1 MSTLTNKDEAIL
13 EYCSEWVNANLDNWK
28 SCLEA
33 VNDGD
38 FMFDRIVDGDE
49 ICDHFKRFLI
59 WLIEFQKQ
67 SNEKSFSGNTIV
79 VSKILDDFKSKK
91 QILLNNFP
99 DITSVGNSANVD
111 YTKQQIYPIYNE
123 FFEFVRQIDAISNM
137 SDDSI
142 DKYRNSCRIISEKV
156 IELRKKI
163 DFNLICETIR
173 EVNGKLIGQEKKDI
187 VDLKKIQNQL
197 CGWMQDKLFCFNES
211 IIPYQYLSVDDFF
224 KDIDFQYNFVEPKAK
239 ALSRKYKKE
248 AKPLV
253 DIVSDLWNKF
263 KDFYQ
268 EVTNLDLQKVY
279 SVSNVDYPIRTLFL
293 LGKVTEM
300 IESIQSVFKSVP
312 SSIYKKNC
320 KMNESHFH
328 IAMHSM
334 FKALGLS
341 PFSEQA
347 TCNGRSDMLVN
358 AIEDDKKVLYIIEYK
373 ITNNEKDKSENALRQ
388 IKKNDYGLAYKDD
401 YHRIY
406 GLGLCFSTVERN
418 IIGNEFKP
426 VLLYEGGVR
435 QFKVPKKN
443 K

>member
-13 EYCSEWVNANLDNWK
+13 EYCSEWVNANLDNWE

-33 VNDGD
+33 VNNGG
-38 FMFDRIVDGDE
+38 FMFDRVVDGDE

-59 WLIEFQKQ
+59 WLIESKQ
-67 SNEKSFSGNTIV
+67 AIDSSFSGERV
-79 VSKILDDFKSKK
+79 VLSDILNDIKNKK
-91 QILLNNFP
+91 QIFLTNFP
-99 DITSVGNSANVD
+99 DITSLDNSANVD
-111 YTKQQIYPIYNE
+111 YTKQQVYPIYKE
-123 FFEFVRQIDAISNM
+123 FFEFVRQIDVISNM

-142 DKYRNSCRIISEKV
+142 ENYRYSCRKISKKV
-156 IELRKKI
+156 IDLRNKI
-163 DFNLICETIR
+163 NFNLINETLR
-173 EVNGKLIGQEKKDI
+173 SVNGKLNWQERN
-187 VDLKKIQNQL
+187 DLDGVNNINDQL
-197 CGWMQDKLFCFNES
+197 CGWMQERLFNFNKS
-211 IIPYQYLSVDDFF
+211 IIPYQYLSVDDFY
-224 KDIDFQYNFVEPKAK
+224 KDIDFQYNFVETKAK
-239 ALSRKYKKE
+239 ALTRKYKKE

-263 KDFYQ
+263 KDFYR
-268 EVTNLDLQKVY
+268 EVNNLDLQKVY
-279 SVSNVDYPIRTLFL
+279 SVSNVDYPIRPLFL
-293 LGKVTEM
+293 LGKVPEM
-300 IESIQSVFKSVP
+300 IGSIQSVFKSVP
-312 SSIYKKNC
+312 SSIYKKNS

-334 FKALGLS
+334 FKALGLC

-401 YHRIY
+401 YHKIY